1 MEVAESIYD
10 TVQKLANGYEEV
22 MQKPIKVAKSIYAVY
37 DALGEKYYVY
47 KGEYTPRC
55 GGFQWWID
63 KAHST
68 FEDTDT
74 WCKVHCDDS
83 LSACLEQIKQ
93 WEKSKQKGLTLAWDC
108 GIFTTWN

>member
-1 MEVAESIYD
+1 MLLLCNMVMKVAESIYD

-68 FEDTDT
+68 RESPGY
-74 WCKVHCDDS
+74 KVHCDNS
-83 LSACLEQIKQ
+83 LNACLEQIQQ
-93 WEKSKQKGLTLAWDC
+93 WEKSKQKA
-108 GIFTTWN
+108 